1 MKLQR
6 RHLLAAA
13 NRQPRG
19 HRFQQLGP
27 RLSHQA
33 DHRDRAVRGGRPDRR
48 AGPRALP
55 EDERELGQ
63 QLVVENIGGAG
74 GTIGV
79 NKVAKANSDGYTLL
93 FTHMGTLA
101 VNIALYKSLPY
112 DSQKDLEP
120 IGLGGTN
127 PMVLVTKKDLPAKTF
142 AEFLAYVRAN
152 QKKVQYGMA
161 GIGAASHLGGLM
173 LNSMMKVEVLEI
185 PYKGTGP
192 ALNDLVSG
200 QFDYMVDQAVNVLPQ
215 INSGNIKALGVSTLK
230 RLPQLPDVP
239 TIDECRPQGLRGHDL
254 ERLLRAQGHGE
265 GPDRQDQ
272 RRAGQDDGRCHRQQ
286 APDRARRRPAEQG
299 RGDARGAAHAA
310 PGVDRQVGAGG
321 EGRRREAGVV
331 SRAGRESAGSRLRIL
346 PALVP
351 VLSVVLALPLRLGA
365 GIARVGRRVM
375 PSLPLAAKP
384 GVASRVKARAAEA
397 VARIFSRVMIVI
409 RRSVSIIPVKSP

>member
-6 RHLLAAA
+6 RSLLAGATASLAA
-13 NRQPRG
+13 FAPNAWAQGYPTKPITVVVPFAAG
-19 HRFQQLGP
+19 GP
-27 RLSHQA
+27 T
-33 DHRDRAVRGGRPDRR
+33 D
-48 AGPRALP
+48 ALARVLCQKMS
-55 EDERELGQ
+55 EHLGQ

-142 AEFLAYVRAN
+142 QEFQAYVKAN

-239 TIDECRPQGLRGHDL
+239 TIDEAGLKGYEVTIWNGLFGPKGMAKEQIAKVNEALGKTLADAAVSKRLTELAVDL
-254 ERLLRAQGHGE
+254 PSKEEATPEALRKQLTASI
-265 GPDRQDQ
+265 DKWV
-272 RRAGQDDGRCHRQQ
+272 
-286 APDRARRRPAEQG
+286 PAVK
-299 RGDARGAAHAA
+299 A
-310 PGVDRQVGAGG
+310 
-321 EGRRREAGVV
+321 AGV
-331 SRAGRESAGSRLRIL
+331 
-346 PALVP
+346 
-351 VLSVVLALPLRLGA
+351 
-365 GIARVGRRVM
+365 
-375 PSLPLAAKP
+375 KP
-384 GVASRVKARAAEA
+384 E
-397 VARIFSRVMIVI
+397 
-409 RRSVSIIPVKSP
+409 

>member
-6 RHLLAAA
+6 RSLLVGATASLAAIA
-13 NRQPRG
+13 PNAWAQGYPTKPITVVVPFAAG
-19 HRFQQLGP
+19 GP
-27 RLSHQA
+27 T
-33 DHRDRAVRGGRPDRR
+33 D
-48 AGPRALP
+48 ALARVLCQKMS
-55 EDERELGQ
+55 ENLGQ

-79 NKVAKANSDGYTLL
+79 NKVAKANSDGHTLL

-142 AEFLAYVRAN
+142 QEFQAYVKAN

-239 TIDECRPQGLRGHDL
+239 TIDEAGLKGYEVTIWNGFFGPKGMAKEQIAKVNEALGKTLADAAVSKRLTELAVDL
-254 ERLLRAQGHGE
+254 PSKEEATPEALRTQLKASI
-265 GPDRQDQ
+265 DKWV
-272 RRAGQDDGRCHRQQ
+272 
-286 APDRARRRPAEQG
+286 PAVK
-299 RGDARGAAHAA
+299 A
-310 PGVDRQVGAGG
+310 
-321 EGRRREAGVV
+321 AGV
-331 SRAGRESAGSRLRIL
+331 
-346 PALVP
+346 
-351 VLSVVLALPLRLGA
+351 
-365 GIARVGRRVM
+365 
-375 PSLPLAAKP
+375 KP
-384 GVASRVKARAAEA
+384 E
-397 VARIFSRVMIVI
+397 
-409 RRSVSIIPVKSP
+409 